1 MTAERV
7 KKMVRELVHD
17 PILLSR
23 TSVPATKEDLQTVQD
38 LLDTLSAH
46 REACVGMAANMI
58 GVQKRIIVFD
68 NAGTYMAMLNPEILK
83 KSDEYETEEGCLSL
97 LGGPRKTKR
106 YQKIKVQYQTEQLQT
121 RIKTFT
127 GWTAQIIQHE
137 IDHCN
142 GILI

>member
-83 KSDEYETEEGCLSL
+83 KSGPYDTEEGCLSL
-97 LGGPRKTKR
+97 LGGPRKCKR
-106 YQKIKVQYQTEQLQT
+106 YQTIKVQWQTAEMQT

-127 GWTAQIIQHE
+127 GFPAQIIQHE
-137 IDHCN
+137 IDHCD